1 MSMLERAIGL
11 AVEVH
16 HGQRDKADKPYILHP
31 LRLMLQCETEELQIV
46 AVLHDV
52 IEDSS
57 TTPDNLRELGF
68 SDEVIDALACLT
80 KRKGEDYC
88 AFIERAKA
96 NPLARRVKELDLI
109 DNMDASRLTKLTE
122 SDSLRIR
129 KYICALSQLR
139 SCV

>member
-96 NPLARRVKELDLI
+96 NPLARRVKELDL
-109 DNMDASRLTKLTE
+109 TKLTE